1 MTTNDKPPVF
11 RTWRG
16 WYIAVILFL
25 VVEVILFAVIT
36 EHFR

>member
-11 RTWRG
+11 RSWTG
-16 WYIAVILFL
+16 WYITVILFL
-25 VVEVILFAVIT
+25 AAQVILFALIT